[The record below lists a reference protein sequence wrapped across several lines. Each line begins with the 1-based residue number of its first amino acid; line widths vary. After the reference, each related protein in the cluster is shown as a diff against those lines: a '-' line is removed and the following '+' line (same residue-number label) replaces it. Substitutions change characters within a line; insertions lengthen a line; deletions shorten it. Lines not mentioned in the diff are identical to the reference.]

1 MLYLIHGDNTEAARA
16 KLLEIKAAAKNKE
29 IRELNG
35 KHMDPNAT
43 VQAVES
49 SSLFGGDV
57 MVIIEN
63 FISSAKKREKI
74 FTRTLTQLITAAET
88 VDIVLYEE
96 KEVEKATLTKL
107 GPKCQAMLFKTPVV
121 IFQFLD
127 GLRPGNAKASL
138 LLFETVIAREP
149 AEIVFVLMV
158 RRVRQLMELVDHIV
172 PDGLQGWQADRLTSQ
187 ARHFTID
194 KLVAMHKSLLDAD
207 IAIKTGSS
215 PFTLAQRIE
224 QVLISL

>member
-1 MLYLIHGDNTEAARA
+1 MEL
-16 KLLEIKAAAKNKE
+16 KAGAKNKE

-35 KHMDPNAT
+35 KRMDANVT
-43 VQAVES
+43 VQALES
-49 SSLFGGDV
+49 SSMFGGDV
-57 MVIIEN
+57 LVIIEGL
-63 FISSAKKREKI
+63 ISSAKKREKAFATAI
-74 FTRTLTQLITAAET
+74 AQLVDAAESID
-88 VDIVLYEE
+88 VVLYEE
-96 KEVEKATLTKL
+96 KEVEKGTLTKL
-107 GPKCQAMLFKTPVV
+107 GATCQAFLFKTPVV
-121 IFQFLD
+121 IFQYLD
-127 GLRPGNAKASL
+127 SLRPGNAKTSL
-138 LLFETVIAREP
+138 TLFSQVVAREP

-158 RRVRQLMELVDHIV
+158 RRVRQLMILTDHLV

>member
-1 MLYLIHGDNTEAARA
+1 MLYLIHGDNTEAARN
-16 KLLEIKAAAKNKE
+16 KLVELKTAAKNKE

-35 KHMDPNAT
+35 KRMDPNAT
-43 VQAVES
+43 VQALES

-57 MVIIEN
+57 MVVIEG
-63 FISSAKKREKI
+63 FISAAKKREKA
-74 FTRTLTQLITAAET
+74 FTTAIAQLVSASGS

-96 KEVEKATLTKL
+96 KEVEKGTLTKL
-107 GPKCQAMLFKTPVV
+107 GPTCQAMLFKTPVV

-127 GLRPGNAKASL
+127 SLRPGNAKTSL
-138 LLFETVIAREP
+138 LLFGQVVAREP

-158 RRVRQLMELVDHIV
+158 RRVRQLMELADHIV
-172 PDGLQGWQADRLTSQ
+172 PDGLQNWQADRLTSQ

-224 QVLISL
+224 QILISL